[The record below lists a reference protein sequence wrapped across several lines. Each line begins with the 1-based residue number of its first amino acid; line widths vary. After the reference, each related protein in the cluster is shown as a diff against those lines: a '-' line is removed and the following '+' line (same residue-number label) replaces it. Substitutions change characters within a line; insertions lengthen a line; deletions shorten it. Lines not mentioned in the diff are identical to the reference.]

1 MQIASI
7 GTYRIC
13 YGICYGI
20 CRRICYRICHGTK
33 PGRGVRASLNAK
45 SGHFFRIGEFSRF
58 SRGSLASC
66 NANSTHVASKMLNF
80 RRGCEQEGVHR
91 LKETQ
96 PLRICSEKHP
106 IFAGGASKTGS
117 IETCLRL
124 SASKRFFWGD
134 KQTVAVFFSPQRGR
148 IGAFCSVFR
157 DLHD

>member
-1 MQIASI
+1 MQLASI
-7 GTYRIC
+7 GTH
-13 YGICYGI
+13 GICRRI
-20 CRRICYRICHGTK
+20 CRRICYRICRGICRRTK
-33 PGRGVRASLNAK
+33 PGRVVRASLNAK
-45 SGHFFRIGEFSRF
+45 SGHFFGIGEFSRF

-96 PLRICSEKHP
+96 PLRICSERHP

-134 KQTVAVFFSPQRGR
+134 KQTVAVFFPPNG
-148 IGAFCSVFR
+148 GV
-157 DLHD
+157 